1 MSDYQLITHAKE
13 LLQERGFISA
23 TELAMHVTEKAC
35 ELKAKGV
42 GIEFGY
48 NELEAL
54 FNDLLSDRRFRR
66 QEYCTQ
72 ATEDY
77 RTKELYYYWPP

>member
-13 LLQERGFISA
+13 LLQERGFMSA
-23 TELAMHVTEKAC
+23 TELAMEVTQKAC

-42 GIEFGY
+42 GVEFDFK
-48 NELEAL
+48 ELEAL
-54 FNDLLSDRRFRR
+54 FGDLLSDRRYRR
-66 QEYCTQ
+66 LEYCTQ

-77 RTKELYYYWPP
+77 RTKELYYYWPR